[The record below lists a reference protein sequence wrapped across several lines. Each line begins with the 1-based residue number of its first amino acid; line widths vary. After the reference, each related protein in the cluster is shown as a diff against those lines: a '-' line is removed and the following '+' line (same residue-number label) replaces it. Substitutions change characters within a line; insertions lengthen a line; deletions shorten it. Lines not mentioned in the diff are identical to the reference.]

1 MLGSNGKEK
10 KSMAVDNVLNTI
22 SRGTVI
28 EGKIHTKGDIRIEG
42 RVIGTVTCESKLVI
56 GEHGS
61 VEGFVDARNAHVSGQ
76 IKGEVV
82 CRELLQLQEKARVEG
97 DIYTQKLSVQI
108 GATFTGNCQ
117 MGESAKS
124 LGAQARTRAAE
135 GGSRATKT
143 RSILNAPKV
152 NNTKDVLG
160 EKAKASV

>member
-22 SRGTVI
+22 SRGTII

-42 RVIGTVTCESKLVI
+42 KVIGTVTCESKLVI

-61 VEGFVDARNAHVSGQ
+61 VEGFVDARNAHVSGR
-76 IKGEVV
+76 IVGELV

-97 DIYTQKLSVQI
+97 DIFTQKLSVQV
-108 GATFTGNCQ
+108 GATFSGNCQ
-117 MGESAKS
+117 MGESAKN

-135 GGSRATKT
+135 NGRPAKT

-152 NNTKDVLG
+152 NNNNEVLG

>member
-10 KSMAVDNVLNTI
+10 KSGTVDNVLNTI

-42 RVIGTVTCESKLVI
+42 KVVGTVTCESKLVI

-61 VEGFVDARNAHVSGQ
+61 VEGFVDAKNANISG
-76 IKGEVV
+76 KVMGEVV

-108 GATFTGNCQ
+108 GATFSGNCQ

-124 LGAQARTRAAE
+124 LGAQAR
-135 GGSRATKT
+135 SRAVENG
-143 RSILNAPKV
+143 RPSNPQSLVNAPRS
-152 NNTKDVLG
+152 TKDSQG
-160 EKAKASV
+160 EKAQASI

>member
-10 KSMAVDNVLNTI
+10 KNGTVDNVLNTI

-42 RVIGTVTCESKLVI
+42 KVVGTVTCESKLVI
-56 GEHGS
+56 GAHGS
-61 VEGFVDARNAHVSGQ
+61 VEGFVDAKNANISG
-76 IKGEVV
+76 KVVGEVV

-108 GATFTGNCQ
+108 GATFSGNCQ

-124 LGAQARTRAAE
+124 LGEQARNRAE
-135 GGSRATKT
+135 GKGRPSNTHSHA
-143 RSILNAPKV
+143 NAPRS
-152 NNTKDVLG
+152 TKNSLG
-160 EKAKASV
+160 EKAQASV